1 MRIEEVASTAKAA
14 RVAAHTHIRGLG
26 LGPDGRALPA
36 AAGFVGQA
44 PAREACGIVVDLIR
58 AKKMA
63 GRALLLAG
71 APGTGKTALALGIAQ
86 ELGARVPFCP
96 LVASEVFSAEVKK
109 TAVLMEHFRRAIGL
123 RIRETKEVYE
133 GEVTELT
140 PEEVVVPSAVGGGI
154 GASGVGAS
162 GSAHPPSYGKAVSHV
177 ILGLKTARGSK
188 QLRLDPAIHS
198 ALLREKVAPG
208 DVVYLEAASGAVRRV
223 GRCAAHAA
231 AYDLGGETYV
241 PLPTGDVHKR
251 REVVQDVT
259 LHDLDAANA
268 RPGGAGGAGA
278 GARDLA
284 AALAA
289 ASGGRPRKTEI
300 TDKLRAEVNA
310 AVDRHIEAGVA
321 ELVPGVLFVDEAHML
336 DADCF
341 AWLNRALESPLAPV
355 VVLAT
360 NRGVCPVRGTGT
372 GADDAVRSPHGIPVD
387 LLDRLVIVRTLPYTP
402 EEAAQV
408 LALRA
413 GVEGV
418 TLADPAA
425 LAALGAIAASASL
438 RHAAALLSPAAVLA
452 AAAGRGEGGVT
463 AADVEAARSLFMD
476 ARASAAVLAAAGPGE
491 YVG

>member
-1 MRIEEVASTAKAA
+1 
-14 RVAAHTHIRGLG
+14 
-26 LGPDGRALPA
+26 
-36 AAGFVGQA
+36 
-44 PAREACGIVVDLIR
+44 
-58 AKKMA
+58 
-63 GRALLLAG
+63 
-71 APGTGKTALALGIAQ
+71 
-86 ELGARVPFCP
+86 
-96 LVASEVFSAEVKK
+96 
-109 TAVLMEHFRRAIGL
+109 
-123 RIRETKEVYE
+123 VYE

-140 PEEVVVPSAVGGGI
+140 PEEVLAPAPAGGAAGAAGGAGGAGGG
-154 GASGVGAS
+154 
-162 GSAHPPSYGKAVSHV
+162 YGKAVAHV

-188 QLRLDPAIHS
+188 QLRLDPAIHA
-198 ALLREKVAPG
+198 ALLRERVSPG

-231 AYDLGGETYV
+231 AFDLGGETYV

-289 ASGGRPRKTEI
+289 ASGGRPRKTEV

-310 AVDRHIEAGVA
+310 AVDRHIESGVA
-321 ELVPGVLFVDEAHML
+321 ELVPGVLFIDEVHML
-336 DADCF
+336 DAECF

-360 NRGVCPVRGTGT
+360 NRGIAPVRGVGGVGSSACACPSAPVT
-372 GADDAVRSPHGIPVD
+372 RSPHGIPID
-387 LLDRLVIVRTLPYTP
+387 LLDRLVIVRTAPYSAA
-402 EEAAQV
+402 EAAQV
-408 LALRA
+408 LAVRA

-418 TLADPAA
+418 ALADAGA
-425 LAALGAIAASASL
+425 LAALGAAAASASL

-452 AAAGRGEGGVT
+452 AASGREAVT
-463 AADVEAARSLFMD
+463 AEDVAAARALFMD
-476 ARASAAVLAAAGPGE
+476 ARASAAVLAAAGPGAFL
-491 YVG
+491 G